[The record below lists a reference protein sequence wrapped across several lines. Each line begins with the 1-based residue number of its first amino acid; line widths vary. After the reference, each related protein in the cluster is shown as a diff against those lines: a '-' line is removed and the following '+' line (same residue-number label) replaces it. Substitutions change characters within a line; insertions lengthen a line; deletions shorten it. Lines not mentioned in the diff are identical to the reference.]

1 MAEKKGYVAPDGRIF
16 CWDEGFRCIVAMQS
30 AETSG
35 DFVFKFISAKMTADP
50 TLDELSNRLNALV
63 AEAHS
68 KRKDPKTKL
77 GVMST
82 GRGLVLVWKYDIPND
97 EDLGDYVDVSTLVCL
112 DDKQT
117 MRLRR
122 C

>member
-50 TLDELSNRLNALV
+50 TLDELSNRLTTT
-63 AEAHS
+63 
-68 KRKDPKTKL
+68 R
-77 GVMST
+77 
-82 GRGLVLVWKYDIPND
+82 
-97 EDLGDYVDVSTLVCL
+97 EDGAAPPRASGAAS
-112 DDKQT
+112 
-117 MRLRR
+117 RL
-122 C
+122 